1 VSSLAELVDRE
12 LNDEELHKVS
22 GKEDIRRKLASLL
35 KAATAEDEE
44 DMKRTSST
52 AASAQETTRTKVGGH
67 LRLLLSGFF
76 KARYRNPFVFFYLI
90 D

>member
-1 VSSLAELVDRE
+1 MSSLAELVDRE
-12 LNDEELHKVS
+12 LNDEELDKVS
-22 GKEDIRRKLASLL
+22 GKEDIRRKLALLL

-67 LRLLLSGFF
+67 LAGFF
-76 KARYRNPFVFFYLI
+76 LDSSKPGTDTQLSVSLP